1 MWTRRGF
8 LGAVGAVGL
17 TGGASRWERPAGA
30 EPASWWWG
38 PPVVSSPAET
48 AFAQGLTATDVV
60 ERIRARVGIPWMTQ
74 TVDRIVA
81 GRPDAPVRGIATTM
95 MATLAVLQRAARDG
109 RNLVI
114 THEPTFYS
122 HQDTTDVLA
131 ADPTYQAKQQFIATH
146 DLVVFHFHDHWH
158 RMQPDGIAT
167 GMARALDWQ
176 AHAEST
182 TPPRFALPETRLDR
196 VVAHMK
202 ARLDVRSIRV
212 VGKPDLRVRRVVASW
227 GYASLMPRL
236 IEVAASPDVDVIIV
250 GETREWEL
258 VEYVQDQIAAG
269 LPKGLIVINHVVSE
283 QAGMA
288 YCAEWL
294 RPIVPEVPV
303 TFIAAD
309 EPFW

>member
-8 LGAVGAVGL
+8 LGALGVAGFAGGPIL
-17 TGGASRWERPAGA
+17 GQQPTGTS
-30 EPASWWWG
+30 
-38 PPVVSSPAET
+38 
-48 AFAQGLTATDVV
+48 LTAAQVV
-60 ERIRARVGIPWMTQ
+60 DRIKSRVGMPWMTQ

-81 GRPDAPVRGIATTM
+81 GRPETRVRGIATTM
-95 MATLAVLQRAARDG
+95 MATLAVLQRAASEG
-109 RNLVI
+109 RNLVV

-122 HQDTTDVLA
+122 HQDTVEGLGN
-131 ADPTYQAKQQFIATH
+131 DPTYQAKQRFIAEH

-167 GMARALDWQ
+167 GMARALGWEGHVET
-176 AHAEST
+176 AS
-182 TPPRFALPETRLDR
+182 PPRFALPETTLQGL
-196 VVAHMK
+196 VAHMK
-202 ARLDVRSIRV
+202 SKLKVRTMRV
-212 VGKPDLRVRRVVASW
+212 VGKPELRVRRVAASW

-236 IEVAASPDVDVIIV
+236 IEVAASPDVDVVIV

-258 VEYVQDQIAAG
+258 VEYVQDQVAAG
-269 LPKGLIVINHVVSE
+269 QAKGLIVINHVVSE
-283 QAGMA
+283 QAGME

-303 TFIAAD
+303 SFVAAD

>member
-1 MWTRRGF
+1 M
-8 LGAVGAVGL
+8 GAVGAVGVA
-17 TGGASRWERPAGA
+17 GGASRDA
-30 EPASWWWG
+30 
-38 PPVVSSPAET
+38 
-48 AFAQGLTATDVV
+48 LTAAQVID
-60 ERIRARVGIPWMTQ
+60 RIKARVGIPWMSE

-81 GRPDAPVRGIATTM
+81 GRPEAPVRGIATTM
-95 MATLAVLQRAARDG
+95 MATLAVLQRAAREG
-109 RNLVI
+109 RNLVV

-122 HQDTTDVLA
+122 HQDTTDPIA
-131 ADPTYQAKQQFIATH
+131 SDPTYQAKRQFIAQH

-167 GMARALDWQ
+167 GMARALGW
-176 AHAEST
+176 ESYADGPG
-182 TPPRFALPETRLDR
+182 PPRFTLPPTTLQGL
-196 VVAHMK
+196 VADMK
-202 ARLDVRSIRV
+202 KKLHVRSMRV
-212 VGKPDLRVRRVVASW
+212 VGEPALPVRRVAASW

-236 IEVAASPDVDVIIV
+236 IEVAARPDVDVIVV

-269 LPKGLIVINHVVSE
+269 LPKALIIINHVVSE

>member
-1 MWTRRGF
+1 MWTRREF
-8 LGAVGAVGL
+8 LG
-17 TGGASRWERPAGA
+17 SAGA
-30 EPASWWWG
+30 FALGGRSLQGRPTAAA
-38 PPVVSSPAET
+38 VV
-48 AFAQGLTATDVV
+48 D
-60 ERIRARVGIPWMTQ
+60 RIKARVGIPWMAE

-109 RNLVI
+109 RNMVV

-122 HQDTTDVLA
+122 HQDQTAPLES
-131 ADPTYQAKQQFIATH
+131 DPTYKAKQRFIVEH

-167 GMARALDWQ
+167 GMARALGWQ
-176 AHAEST
+176 GHVESAA
-182 TPPRFALPETRLDR
+182 PPRFALPPTTLAKL
-196 VVAHMK
+196 VADMK
-202 ARLDVRSIRV
+202 AKLNVRSIRV
-212 VGKPDLRVRRVVASW
+212 VGNPDLRVSRVAASW

-236 IEVAASPDVDVIIV
+236 IEIAAQPEVDVIVV

-269 LPKGLIVINHVVSE
+269 QRKALIVINHVVSE
-283 QAGMA
+283 QAGME

>member
-1 MWTRRGF
+1 
-8 LGAVGAVGL
+8 
-17 TGGASRWERPAGA
+17 
-30 EPASWWWG
+30 
-38 PPVVSSPAET
+38 
-48 AFAQGLTATDVV
+48 
-60 ERIRARVGIPWMTQ
+60 MTE

-81 GRPDAPVRGIATTM
+81 GRPDAPVRGVATTM
-95 MATLAVLQRAARDG
+95 MATLAVLQRAAREG

-122 HQDTTDVLA
+122 HQDQVDA
-131 ADPTYQAKQQFIATH
+131 ISSDPTYQFKRDFIVRN

-167 GMARALDWQ
+167 GMARALGWE
-176 AHAEST
+176 AHATGTAPARFRLPPT
-182 TPPRFALPETRLDR
+182 TLRQVVEHLKSRL
-196 VVAHMK
+196 H
-202 ARLDVRSIRV
+202 VRSLRV
-212 VGKPDLRVRRVVASW
+212 VGTPELRVRGVAASW

-236 IEVAASPDVDVIIV
+236 IQVAAEPGVELLIV

-258 VEYVQDQIAAG
+258 VEYVQDQVAAG
-269 LPKGLIVINHVVSE
+269 QSKALIVINHVVSE
-283 QAGMA
+283 QAGME

-303 TFIAAD
+303 MFIAAD

>member
-1 MWTRRGF
+1 MWTRREF
-8 LGAVGAVGL
+8 LGATGGL
-17 TGGASRWERPAGA
+17 TLAGRYHRA
-30 EPASWWWG
+30 D
-38 PPVVSSPAET
+38 
-48 AFAQGLTATDVV
+48 LTAAAVV
-60 ERIRARVGIPWMTQ
+60 ERIKARVGIPWMAE

-81 GRPDAPVRGIATTM
+81 GRPEAHVRGVATTM
-95 MATLAVLQRAARDG
+95 MATFAVLQRAARDG

-122 HQDTTDVLA
+122 HQDVVAPLA
-131 ADPTYQAKQQFIATH
+131 SDPTYKAKADFIAKH

-167 GMARALDWQ
+167 GMAKALGWD
-176 AHAEST
+176 AYVESAS
-182 TPPRFALPETRLDR
+182 PPRFALPATTLERL
-196 VVAHMK
+196 VADMK
-202 ARLDVRSIRV
+202 AKLNVRSMRV
-212 VGKPDLRVRRVVASW
+212 VGTRDLRVSRVAASW

-236 IEVAASPDVDVIIV
+236 IEVAASPDVDLIVV

-269 LPKGLIVINHVVSE
+269 QRKALIVINHVVSE

>member
-1 MWTRRGF
+1 MWTRRDF
-8 LGAVGAVGL
+8 LGAVGAVGFA
-17 TGGASRWERPAGA
+17 GGSARD
-30 EPASWWWG
+30 
-38 PPVVSSPAET
+38 
-48 AFAQGLTATDVV
+48 QLTAAQVV
-60 ERIRARVGIPWMTQ
+60 DRIKARVGMPWMTE

-81 GRPDAPVRGIATTM
+81 GRPEAPVRGIATTM

-109 RNLVI
+109 RNLVV

-122 HQDTTDVLA
+122 HQDTTEPLA
-131 ADPTYQAKQQFIATH
+131 ADPTYQAKQRFIAQH

-167 GMARALDWQ
+167 GMARALGW
-176 AHAEST
+176 ESYADSPA
-182 TPPRFALPETRLDR
+182 PPRFTLPPTTLQRL
-196 VVAHMK
+196 VADMK
-202 ARLDVRSIRV
+202 AKLHVRSLRV
-212 VGKPDLRVRRVVASW
+212 VGEPGLRVRRVAASW

-236 IEVAASPDVDVIIV
+236 IEVAARPDVDVIVV

-269 LPKGLIVINHVVSE
+269 LPKALIIVNHVVSE

-303 TFIAAD
+303 TFIAAA

>member
-1 MWTRRGF
+1 MWTRREF
-8 LGAVGAVGL
+8 LE
-17 TGGASRWERPAGA
+17 SAGA
-30 EPASWWWG
+30 FTLAG
-38 PPVVSSPAET
+38 QVVRD
-48 AFAQGLTATDVV
+48 GLTAAAVV
-60 ERIRARVGIPWMTQ
+60 DRIKSRVGIPWMAE

-81 GRPDAPVRGIATTM
+81 GRPEIPVRGIATTM

-114 THEPTFYS
+114 SHEPTFYS
-122 HQDTTDVLA
+122 HQDQVA
-131 ADPTYQAKQQFIATH
+131 PIESDPTYKAKAQFIAEH

-167 GMARALDWQ
+167 GMARALGWQ
-176 AHAEST
+176 AHLESAA
-182 TPPRFALPETRLDR
+182 PPRFVLPQTTLQHL
-196 VVAHMK
+196 VADMT
-202 ARLDVRSIRV
+202 ARLKVRSMRV
-212 VGKPDLRVRRVVASW
+212 VGERSLRVSRVAASW

-236 IEVAASPDVDVIIV
+236 IEIAARPDVDVIVV

-269 LPKGLIVINHVVSE
+269 QPKALIVINHVVSE
-283 QAGMA
+283 QAGME

-303 TFIAAD
+303 TFVAAD

>member
-1 MWTRRGF
+1 MRTRREF
-8 LGAVGAVGL
+8 LGGLGAL
-17 TGGASRWERPAGA
+17 
-30 EPASWWWG
+30 
-38 PPVVSSPAET
+38 
-48 AFAQGLTATDVV
+48 GLTAGVSRAPLTAGDVV
-60 ERIRARVGIPWMTQ
+60 ERIKARVGIPWMAQ

-81 GRPDAPVRGIATTM
+81 GRPETVVGGIATTM

-109 RNLVI
+109 RNLVV

-122 HQDTTDVLA
+122 HQDLIEPILG
-131 ADPTYQAKQQFIATH
+131 DPTYAAKQAFIARH

-158 RMQPDGIAT
+158 RMRPDGIAT
-167 GMARALDWQ
+167 GMARALGW
-176 AHAEST
+176 ASYAEPT
-182 TPPRFALPETRLDR
+182 TPPRFTLPSTTLGAL
-196 VVAHMK
+196 VADMTAALK
-202 ARLDVRSIRV
+202 VRSLRV
-212 VGKPDLRVRRVVASW
+212 VGDPALRVRRVAASW

-236 IEVAASPDVDVIIV
+236 IEVAAEPGVDVVIV

-269 LPKGLIVINHVVSE
+269 LPKALIVINHVVSE

-294 RPIVPEVPV
+294 APIVPEVPV
-303 TFIAAD
+303 SFVAAD

>member
-1 MWTRRGF
+1 MWTRREF
-8 LGAVGAVGL
+8 LGTA
-17 TGGASRWERPAGA
+17 GGFTLAGRYRRA
-30 EPASWWWG
+30 D
-38 PPVVSSPAET
+38 
-48 AFAQGLTATDVV
+48 LTAAAVV
-60 ERIRARVGIPWMTQ
+60 ERIKARVGIPWMAE

-81 GRPDAPVRGIATTM
+81 GRPEAPVRGIATTM
-95 MATLAVLQRAARDG
+95 MATFDVLQRAARDG

-122 HQDTTDVLA
+122 HQDVVAPLA
-131 ADPTYQAKQQFIATH
+131 SDPTYKAKAEFIAKH
-146 DLVVFHFHDHWH
+146 DLAVFHFHDHWH

-167 GMARALDWQ
+167 GMARALGWED
-176 AHAEST
+176 HAKSVS
-182 TPPRFALPETRLDR
+182 PPRFTLPPTTLERLVSD
-196 VVAHMK
+196 MK
-202 ARLDVRSIRV
+202 AKLNVRSMRIVGERGLGVSRV
-212 VGKPDLRVRRVVASW
+212 AASW
-227 GYASLMPRL
+227 GYASLMPQL
-236 IEVAASPDVDVIIV
+236 IEIAASPDVDFLVV

-269 LPKGLIVINHVVSE
+269 QPKALIVINHVVSE

>member
-1 MWTRRGF
+1 MWTRREF
-8 LGAVGAVGL
+8 LEAAGAVGL
-17 TGGASRWERPAGA
+17 AGGIGRDD
-30 EPASWWWG
+30 
-38 PPVVSSPAET
+38 
-48 AFAQGLTATDVV
+48 LTAAQVV
-60 ERIRARVGIPWMTQ
+60 DRIKARVGIPWMAQ

-81 GRPDAPVRGIATTM
+81 GRPEAPVRGIATTM
-95 MATLAVLQRAARDG
+95 MATLAVLQRAVRER
-109 RNLVI
+109 RNLVV

-122 HQDTTDVLA
+122 HQDTTEA
-131 ADPTYQAKQQFIATH
+131 IASDPTYLTKQRFIAEH

-167 GMARALDWQ
+167 GMARALGWE
-176 AHAEST
+176 AHAQAT
-182 TPPRFALPETRLDR
+182 VPPRFTLPPRTLERL
-196 VVAHMK
+196 VADMK
-202 ARLDVRSIRV
+202 ARLGVRSMRV
-212 VGKPDLRVRRVVASW
+212 VGRRDLRVSRVAASW

-236 IEVAASPDVDVIIV
+236 IEVAASPDVDVIVV

-269 LPKGLIVINHVVSE
+269 QAKALIVVNHVVSE

-303 TFIAAD
+303 SFIAAD

>member
-1 MWTRRGF
+1 MWTRREF
-8 LGAVGAVGL
+8 LG
-17 TGGASRWERPAGA
+17 SAGA
-30 EPASWWWG
+30 FALAGSAHRAEPTA
-38 PPVVSSPAET
+38 AEIV
-48 AFAQGLTATDVV
+48 D
-60 ERIRARVGIPWMTQ
+60 RIKSRVGIPWMTE

-81 GRPDAPVRGIATTM
+81 GRPEAPVRGIATTM
-95 MATLAVLQRAARDG
+95 MATFAVLQRAAKDG
-109 RNLVI
+109 RNLVV

-122 HQDTTDVLA
+122 HQDVVAPLA
-131 ADPTYQAKQQFIATH
+131 ADPTYKAKADFIASN
-146 DLVVFHFHDHWH
+146 DMVVFHFHDHWH

-167 GMARALDWQ
+167 GMARALGWD
-176 AHAEST
+176 AFVETAS
-182 TPPRFALPETRLDR
+182 PPRFKVPPTTLDR
-196 VVAHMK
+196 LVADMK
-202 ARLDVRSIRV
+202 AKLKVRSMRV
-212 VGKPDLRVRRVVASW
+212 VGERGLRVSRVAASW

-236 IEVAASPDVDVIIV
+236 IKIAASPDVDLVVV

-269 LPKGLIVINHVVSE
+269 QPKALIVINHVVSE
-283 QAGMA
+283 QAGMV

>member
-1 MWTRRGF
+1 MWTRREF
-8 LGAVGAVGL
+8 LG
-17 TGGASRWERPAGA
+17 SAGA
-30 EPASWWWG
+30 FALAGSAHRAEPTA
-38 PPVVSSPAET
+38 AE
-48 AFAQGLTATDVV
+48 VV
-60 ERIRARVGIPWMTQ
+60 ERIKSRVGIPWMAE

-81 GRPDAPVRGIATTM
+81 GRPEAPVRGIATTM
-95 MATLAVLQRAARDG
+95 MATFAVLQRAAREG

-122 HQDTTDVLA
+122 HQDVVAPLA
-131 ADPTYQAKQQFIATH
+131 SDPTYKAKADFIAKH
-146 DLVVFHFHDHWH
+146 DMVVFHFHDHWH

-167 GMARALDWQ
+167 GMARALGWE
-176 AHAEST
+176 AHVESAS
-182 TPPRFALPETRLDR
+182 PPRFALPPTTLERL
-196 VVAHMK
+196 VADMK
-202 ARLDVRSIRV
+202 AKLKVRSMRV
-212 VGKPDLRVRRVVASW
+212 VGERGQRVSRVAASW

-236 IEVAASPDVDVIIV
+236 IEVAASPDVDVIVV

-269 LPKGLIVINHVVSE
+269 QPKALIVINHVVSE

-294 RPIVPEVPV
+294 RPIVPEAPV

>member
-1 MWTRRGF
+1 MWTRREFMGAM
-8 LGAVGAVGL
+8 GAVGVA
-17 TGGASRWERPAGA
+17 GGASRDE
-30 EPASWWWG
+30 
-38 PPVVSSPAET
+38 
-48 AFAQGLTATDVV
+48 LTAGQVV
-60 ERIRARVGIPWMTQ
+60 DRIKARVGMPWMAE

-81 GRPDAPVRGIATTM
+81 GRPEAPVRGIATTM

-109 RNLVI
+109 RNLVV

-122 HQDTTDVLA
+122 HQDTTDA
-131 ADPTYQAKQQFIATH
+131 IASDPTYLAKQRFIAQH

-167 GMARALDWQ
+167 GMARALGWATYADSP
-176 AHAEST
+176 A
-182 TPPRFALPETRLDR
+182 PPRFTLPQTTLQRL
-196 VVAHMK
+196 VADMK
-202 ARLDVRSIRV
+202 AKLHVQSMRV
-212 VGKPDLRVRRVVASW
+212 VGEPAMPVRRVAASW

-236 IEVAASPDVDVIIV
+236 IEVAARPDVDVIVV

-269 LPKGLIVINHVVSE
+269 LPKALIVINHVVSE